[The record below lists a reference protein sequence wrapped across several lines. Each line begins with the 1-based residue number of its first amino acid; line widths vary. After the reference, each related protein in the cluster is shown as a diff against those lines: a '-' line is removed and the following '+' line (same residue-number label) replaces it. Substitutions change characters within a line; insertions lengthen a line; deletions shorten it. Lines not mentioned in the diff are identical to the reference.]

1 MKRSDMIYEEM
12 QKTSAEIKHLNENL
26 DELAEAYAETLELES
41 QEYRTGMVY
50 EHKYLGIKAILTSAG
65 FPKGTEKVA
74 ENLLYS
80 LISLESGNRYYE
92 PASLE
97 TLKAL
102 MIEEGGFVEIG
113 HISDLLEECEYEYE
127 EQPEI
132 DIFHDKQSSTLD
144 VYIDGDMIGLFNLR
158 CEEHELA
165 KEIATE
171 LSDIFDALGLEHTTT
186 V

>member
-12 QKTSAEIKHLNENL
+12 QKTSAEIDHLNENL
-26 DELAEAYAETLELES
+26 NVLAEAYAETLELENK
-41 QEYRTGMVY
+41 EYRTGIVY
-50 EHKYLGIKAILTSAG
+50 EHKYLGIKVILISVG
-65 FPKGTEKVA
+65 FPKGTEKVT

-80 LISLESGNRYYE
+80 LISLENGNRYYE
-92 PASLE
+92 PTSLE
-97 TLKAL
+97 SLKAL
-102 MIEEGGFVEIG
+102 MIEEGGFVAIG
-113 HISDLLEECEYEYE
+113 HISDLLEECECE

-132 DIFHDKQSSTLD
+132 DIFYDKQSSTLD
-144 VYIDGDMIGLFNLR
+144 VYMDGDMVGLFNLR

>member
-12 QKTSAEIKHLNENL
+12 QKTSAEIDHLNENL
-26 DELAEAYAETLELES
+26 NVLAEAYAETLVLENL
-41 QEYRTGMVY
+41 EYRTGIVY
-50 EHKYLGIKAILTSAG
+50 EHKYLGIKVILTSVG
-65 FPKGTEKVA
+65 FPKGTEKVT

-80 LISLESGNRYYE
+80 LISLENGNRYYE
-92 PASLE
+92 PTSLE
-97 TLKAL
+97 SLKAL
-102 MIEEGGFVEIG
+102 MIEEGGFVAIG
-113 HISDLLEECEYEYE
+113 HISDLLEECECE

-132 DIFHDKQSSTLD
+132 DIFYDKQPSTLD
-144 VYIDGDMIGLFNLR
+144 VYMDGDMVGLFNLR